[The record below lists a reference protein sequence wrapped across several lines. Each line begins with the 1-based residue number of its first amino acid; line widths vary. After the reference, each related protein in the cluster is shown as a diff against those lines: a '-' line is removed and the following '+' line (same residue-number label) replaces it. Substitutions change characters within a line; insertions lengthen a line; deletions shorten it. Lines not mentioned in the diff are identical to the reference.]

1 MIVSPLTG
9 VNYNYRPR
17 DNTAAGQGQTTGGDA
32 PLFGHE
38 LAASAILGRFDADS
52 SGDISREE
60 AGLDDAVF
68 DRIDID
74 GDGVHSLEE
83 IARDLHANP
92 GAFHPELARRI
103 LEERDADGDGG
114 VSLKESGLDDALF
127 HGVDTNNDGVHT
139 MDEIVAHLDATLQAR
154 LANAEHSRRALPGV
168 DVQQLLLRYQQMQDM
183 Y

>member
-9 VNYNYRPR
+9 VNYHAKAQ

-38 LAASAILGRFDADS
+38 LAASAILGRFDADG
-52 SGDISREE
+52 SGDIGREE

-68 DRIDID
+68 DRIDAD

-83 IARDLHANP
+83 ITRDLHANP
-92 GAFHPELARRI
+92 GAFHPELARRL
-103 LEERDADGDGG
+103 LEERDSDGDG

-127 HGVDTNNDGVHT
+127 HGVDTDNDGVHS
-139 MDEIVAHLDATLQAR
+139 MDEIVAHLDATLRDR
-154 LANAEHSRRALPGV
+154 LANAEHSRAGLPGV
-168 DVQQLLLRYQQMQDM
+168 DVQQLLQRYQQMQDM